1 MSPADTRAQ
10 RGNRMSLWDFAQDM
24 IGDFSHSLAKKRWQ
38 SRLISAKLR
47 DLRSRMHLTQ
57 AEVAKRAGISESAV
71 QNYELMRST
80 PKDAHL
86 EALAKALDIRPEAL
100 RIYDI
105 DFMPAN
111 ALIQLGDVYG
121 LKPHSSDKRFAYLT
135 ASNEFMSCFLRKW
148 STQYISY
155 KNGDIEAFHY
165 EQWKDQFAQDY
176 DPADFPLRYEQVE
189 YDWLSIEPWSN
200 VQFASAL
207 RRLREKKGYTQ
218 EDLANVTGITKS
230 AIRSYEQKKRLPK
243 TSQLAVLSLALD
255 VTEGALTFFDFGS
268 PVQAAHALFQIANTY
283 ALIPDVLE
291 SGEAVLRTVRPGLE
305 QIIDQWAD
313 ELAAISTGTAE
324 RDYQS
329 WKDVYNPEADYEH
342 GDFRN
347 LYAGRSRYEYVTI
360 DKGEGKD
367 GNMIIGTDR
376 CSQYDPYDYQYK
388 NGFLRA

>member
-1 MSPADTRAQ
+1 
-10 RGNRMSLWDFAQDM
+10 MSLWDFAQDT

-47 DLRSRMHLTQ
+47 DLRFRMHLTQ

-80 PKDAHL
+80 PKEAHL
-86 EALAKALDIRPEAL
+86 EALAKAFNIRPEAL

-121 LKPHSSDKRFAYLT
+121 LKPHSSDKRFAYLS
-135 ASNEFMSCFLRKW
+135 ASNDFMNSFLRKW
-148 STQYISY
+148 STQYLDY

-176 DPADFPLRYEQVE
+176 DPANFPLRYERVG
-189 YDWLSIEPWSN
+189 YDWVAIEPWIN
-200 VQFASAL
+200 IQFASTL

-218 EDLANVTGITKS
+218 DGLANVTGITKS

-243 TSQLAVLSLALD
+243 TSQIKVLSLALD

-268 PVQAAHALFQIANTY
+268 PVQAAHALFQIANTFG
-283 ALIPDVLE
+283 LIPDKLE
-291 SGEAVLRTVRPGLE
+291 NGDPVLRTVTAGLE

-313 ELAAISTGTAE
+313 ELSEVEKGAAAF
-324 RDYQS
+324 DYQE
-329 WKDVYNPEADYEH
+329 WKDAYDPEGDMDH
-342 GDFRN
+342 GDFKRA
-347 LYAGRSRYEYVTI
+347 YVGRTRYETVII
-360 DKGEGKD
+360 DKGAADD
-367 GNMIIGTDR
+367 GGRLIETAR
-376 CSQYDPYDYQYK
+376 RSEYDPYDYRYK
-388 NGFLRA
+388 GGFLRA

>member
-1 MSPADTRAQ
+1 
-10 RGNRMSLWDFAQDM
+10 MSLWDFAQDT

-47 DLRSRMHLTQ
+47 DLRFRMHLTQ

-80 PKDAHL
+80 PKEAHL
-86 EALAKALDIRPEAL
+86 EALAKAFNIRPEAL

-121 LKPHSSDKRFAYLT
+121 LKPHSSDKRFAYLS
-135 ASNEFMSCFLRKW
+135 ASNDFMNSFLRKW
-148 STQYISY
+148 STQYLNY

-176 DPADFPLRYEQVE
+176 DPANFPLRYERVG
-189 YDWLSIEPWSN
+189 YDWVAIEPWIN
-200 VQFASAL
+200 IQFASTL

-218 EDLANVTGITKS
+218 DGLANVTGITKS

-243 TSQLAVLSLALD
+243 TSQIKVLSLALD

-268 PVQAAHALFQIANTY
+268 PVQAAHALFQIANTFG
-283 ALIPDVLE
+283 LIPDKLE
-291 SGEAVLRTVRPGLE
+291 NGDPVLRTVAAGLE

-313 ELAAISTGTAE
+313 ELSEVEKGAAAF
-324 RDYQS
+324 DYQE
-329 WKDVYNPEADYEH
+329 WKDAYDPEGDMDH
-342 GDFRN
+342 GDFKRA
-347 LYAGRSRYEYVTI
+347 YVGRTRYETVII
-360 DKGEGKD
+360 DKGAADD
-367 GNMIIGTDR
+367 GGRLIETAR
-376 CSQYDPYDYQYK
+376 RSEYDPYDYRYK
-388 NGFLRA
+388 GGFLRA

>member
-1 MSPADTRAQ
+1 
-10 RGNRMSLWDFAQDM
+10 MSLWDFAQDT

-47 DLRSRMHLTQ
+47 DLRFRMHLTQ

-80 PKDAHL
+80 PKEAHL
-86 EALAKALDIRPEAL
+86 EALAKAFNIRPEAL

-111 ALIQLGDVYG
+111 VLIQLGDVYG
-121 LKPHSSDKRFAYLT
+121 LKPHSSDKRFAYLS
-135 ASNEFMSCFLRKW
+135 ASNDFMNSFLRKW
-148 STQYISY
+148 STQYLNY

-176 DPADFPLRYEQVE
+176 DPANFPLRYERVG
-189 YDWLSIEPWSN
+189 YDWVAIEPWIN
-200 VQFASAL
+200 IQFASTL

-218 EDLANVTGITKS
+218 DGLANVTGITKS

-243 TSQLAVLSLALD
+243 TSQIKVFSLALD

-268 PVQAAHALFQIANTY
+268 PVQAAHALFQIANTFG
-283 ALIPDVLE
+283 LIPDKLE
-291 SGEAVLRTVRPGLE
+291 NGDPVLRTVTAGLE

-313 ELAAISTGTAE
+313 ELSEVEKGAAAF
-324 RDYQS
+324 DYQE
-329 WKDVYNPEADYEH
+329 WKDAYDPEGDMDH
-342 GDFRN
+342 GDFKRA
-347 LYAGRSRYEYVTI
+347 YVGRTRYETVII
-360 DKGEGKD
+360 DKGAADD
-367 GNMIIGTDR
+367 GGRLIETAR
-376 CSQYDPYDYQYK
+376 CSEYDPYDYRYK
-388 NGFLRA
+388 GGFLRA

>member
-1 MSPADTRAQ
+1 
-10 RGNRMSLWDFAQDM
+10 MSLWDFAQDT

-47 DLRSRMHLTQ
+47 DLRFRMHLTQ

-80 PKDAHL
+80 PKEAHL
-86 EALAKALDIRPEAL
+86 EALAKAFNIRPEAL

-121 LKPHSSDKRFAYLT
+121 LKPHSSDKRFAYLS
-135 ASNEFMSCFLRKW
+135 ASNDFMNSFLRKW
-148 STQYISY
+148 STQYLNY

-176 DPADFPLRYEQVE
+176 DPANFPLRYERVG
-189 YDWLSIEPWSN
+189 YDWAAIEPWIN
-200 VQFASAL
+200 IQFASTL

-218 EDLANVTGITKS
+218 DGLANVTGITKS

-243 TSQLAVLSLALD
+243 TSQIKVLSLAFD

-268 PVQAAHALFQIANTY
+268 PVQAAHALFQIANTFG
-283 ALIPDVLE
+283 LIPDKLE
-291 SGEAVLRTVRPGLE
+291 NGDPVLRTVTAGLE

-313 ELAAISTGTAE
+313 ELSEVEKGAAAF
-324 RDYQS
+324 DYQE
-329 WKDVYNPEADYEH
+329 WKDAYDPEGDMDH
-342 GDFRN
+342 GDFKRA
-347 LYAGRSRYEYVTI
+347 YVGRTRYETVII
-360 DKGEGKD
+360 DKGAADD
-367 GNMIIGTDR
+367 GGRLIETAR
-376 CSQYDPYDYQYK
+376 RSEYDPYDYRYK
-388 NGFLRA
+388 GGFLRA

>member
-1 MSPADTRAQ
+1 
-10 RGNRMSLWDFAQDM
+10 MSLWDFAQDT

-47 DLRSRMHLTQ
+47 DLRFRMHLTQ

-80 PKDAHL
+80 PKEAHL
-86 EALAKALDIRPEAL
+86 EALAKAFNIRPEAL

-121 LKPHSSDKRFAYLT
+121 LKPHSSDKRFAYLS
-135 ASNEFMSCFLRKW
+135 ASNDFMNSFLRKW
-148 STQYISY
+148 STQYLNY

-176 DPADFPLRYEQVE
+176 DPANFPLRYERIG
-189 YDWLSIEPWSN
+189 YDWVAIEPWIN
-200 VQFASAL
+200 IQFASTL

-218 EDLANVTGITKS
+218 DGLANVTGITKS

-243 TSQLAVLSLALD
+243 TSQIKVLSLALD

-268 PVQAAHALFQIANTY
+268 PVQAAHALFQIANTFG
-283 ALIPDVLE
+283 LIPDKLE
-291 SGEAVLRTVRPGLE
+291 NGDPVLRTVTAGLE

-313 ELAAISTGTAE
+313 ELSEVEKGAAAF
-324 RDYQS
+324 DYQE
-329 WKDVYNPEADYEH
+329 WKDAYDPEGDMDH
-342 GDFRN
+342 GDFKRT
-347 LYAGRSRYEYVTI
+347 YVGRTRYETVII
-360 DKGEGKD
+360 DKGAADD
-367 GNMIIGTDR
+367 GGRLIETAR
-376 CSQYDPYDYQYK
+376 RSEYDPYDYRYK
-388 NGFLRA
+388 GGFLRA

>member
-1 MSPADTRAQ
+1 
-10 RGNRMSLWDFAQDM
+10 MSLWDFAQDT

-47 DLRSRMHLTQ
+47 DLRFRMHLTQ

-80 PKDAHL
+80 PKEAHL
-86 EALAKALDIRPEAL
+86 EALAKAFNIRPEAL

-121 LKPHSSDKRFAYLT
+121 LKPHSSDKRFAYLS
-135 ASNEFMSCFLRKW
+135 ASNDFMNSFLRKW
-148 STQYISY
+148 STQYLNY

-176 DPADFPLRYEQVE
+176 DPANFPLRYERVG
-189 YDWLSIEPWSN
+189 YDWVAIEPWIN
-200 VQFASAL
+200 IQFASTL

-218 EDLANVTGITKS
+218 DGLANVTGITKS

-243 TSQLAVLSLALD
+243 TSQIKVLSLALD

-268 PVQAAHALFQIANTY
+268 PVQAAHALFQIANTFG
-283 ALIPDVLE
+283 LIPNKLE
-291 SGEAVLRTVRPGLE
+291 NGDPVLRTVTAGLE

-313 ELAAISTGTAE
+313 ELSEVEKGAAAF
-324 RDYQS
+324 DYQE
-329 WKDVYNPEADYEH
+329 WKDAYDPEGDMDH
-342 GDFRN
+342 GDFKRA
-347 LYAGRSRYEYVTI
+347 YVGRTRYETVII
-360 DKGEGKD
+360 DKGAADD
-367 GNMIIGTDR
+367 GGRLIETAR
-376 CSQYDPYDYQYK
+376 RSEYDPYDYRYK
-388 NGFLRA
+388 GGFLRA

>member
-1 MSPADTRAQ
+1 
-10 RGNRMSLWDFAQDM
+10 MSLWDFAQDT

-47 DLRSRMHLTQ
+47 DLRFRMHLTQ

-80 PKDAHL
+80 PKEAHL
-86 EALAKALDIRPEAL
+86 EALAKAFNIRPEAL

-121 LKPHSSDKRFAYLT
+121 LKPHSSDKRFAYLS
-135 ASNEFMSCFLRKW
+135 ASNDFMNSFLRKW
-148 STQYISY
+148 STQYLNY

-176 DPADFPLRYEQVE
+176 DPANFPLRYERVG
-189 YDWLSIEPWSN
+189 YDWVAIEPWIN
-200 VQFASAL
+200 IQFASTL

-218 EDLANVTGITKS
+218 DGLANVTGITKS

-243 TSQLAVLSLALD
+243 TAQIKVLSLALD

-268 PVQAAHALFQIANTY
+268 PVQAAHALFQIANTFG
-283 ALIPDVLE
+283 LIPDKLE
-291 SGEAVLRTVRPGLE
+291 NGDPVLRTVTAGLE

-313 ELAAISTGTAE
+313 ELSEVEKGAAAF
-324 RDYQS
+324 DYQE
-329 WKDVYNPEADYEH
+329 WKDAYDPEGDMDH
-342 GDFRN
+342 GDFKRA
-347 LYAGRSRYEYVTI
+347 YVGRTR
-360 DKGEGKD
+360 
-367 GNMIIGTDR
+367 
-376 CSQYDPYDYQYK
+376 
-388 NGFLRA
+388 

>member
-1 MSPADTRAQ
+1 MPPADTRVQ
-10 RGNRMSLWDFAQDM
+10 RGNRMSLWDFAQDT

-47 DLRSRMHLTQ
+47 DLRFRTHLTQ

-80 PKDAHL
+80 PKEAHL
-86 EALAKALDIRPEAL
+86 EALAKAFNIRPEAL

-135 ASNEFMSCFLRKW
+135 ASNEFMNSFLRKW
-148 STQYISY
+148 STQYLNY

-176 DPADFPLRYEQVE
+176 DPANFPLRYERVE
-189 YDWLSIEPWSN
+189 YNWVAIEPWTN
-200 VQFASAL
+200 IQFASTL

-243 TSQLAVLSLALD
+243 TSQLEVLSLALD
-255 VTEGALTFFDFGS
+255 VTEGALTFFYFGS

-283 ALIPDVLE
+283 ALIPDTLE
-291 SGEAVLRTVRPGLE
+291 SGEQVLRTVRPGLE

-313 ELAAISTGTAE
+313 ELSEVEAE
-324 RDYQS
+324 TMDLDYQE
-329 WKDVYNPEADYEH
+329 WKDVYDPEGGMDH
-342 GDFRN
+342 GDFK
-347 LYAGRSRYEYVTI
+347 YAYVGRTRYETTTI
-360 DKGEGKD
+360 DKGTTGDGGKL
-367 GNMIIGTDR
+367 IETAR
-376 CSQYDPYDYQYK
+376 CSKYDPYDYRYK
-388 NGFLRA
+388 GGFLRA

>member
-1 MSPADTRAQ
+1 
-10 RGNRMSLWDFAQDM
+10 MSLWDFAQDT

-47 DLRSRMHLTQ
+47 DLRFRMHLTQ

-80 PKDAHL
+80 PKEAHL
-86 EALAKALDIRPEAL
+86 EALAKAFNIRPEAL

-121 LKPHSSDKRFAYLT
+121 LKPHSSDKRFAYLS
-135 ASNEFMSCFLRKW
+135 ASNDFMNSFLRKW
-148 STQYISY
+148 STQYLSY

-176 DPADFPLRYEQVE
+176 DPANFPLRYERVG
-189 YDWLSIEPWSN
+189 YDWVAIEPWIN
-200 VQFASAL
+200 IQFASTL

-218 EDLANVTGITKS
+218 DGLANVTGITKS

-243 TSQLAVLSLALD
+243 TSQIKVLSLALD

-268 PVQAAHALFQIANTY
+268 PVQAAHALFQIANTFG
-283 ALIPDVLE
+283 LIPDKLE
-291 SGEAVLRTVRPGLE
+291 NGDPVLRTVTAGLE

-313 ELAAISTGTAE
+313 ELSEVEKGAAAF
-324 RDYQS
+324 DYQE
-329 WKDVYNPEADYEH
+329 WKDAYDPEGDMDH
-342 GDFRN
+342 GDFKRA
-347 LYAGRSRYEYVTI
+347 YVGRTRYETVII
-360 DKGEGKD
+360 DKGAADD
-367 GNMIIGTDR
+367 GGRLIETAR
-376 CSQYDPYDYQYK
+376 RSEYDPYDYRYK
-388 NGFLRA
+388 GGFLRA

>member
-1 MSPADTRAQ
+1 
-10 RGNRMSLWDFAQDM
+10 MSLWDFAQDT

-47 DLRSRMHLTQ
+47 DLRFRMHLTQ

-80 PKDAHL
+80 PKEAHL
-86 EALAKALDIRPEAL
+86 EALAKAFNIRPEAL

-121 LKPHSSDKRFAYLT
+121 LKPHSSDKRFAYLS
-135 ASNEFMSCFLRKW
+135 ASNDFMNSFLRKW
-148 STQYISY
+148 STQYLNY

-176 DPADFPLRYEQVE
+176 DPANFPLRYERVG
-189 YDWLSIEPWSN
+189 YDWVAIEPWIN
-200 VQFASAL
+200 IQFASTL

-218 EDLANVTGITKS
+218 DGFANVTGITKS

-243 TSQLAVLSLALD
+243 TSQIKVFSLALD

-268 PVQAAHALFQIANTY
+268 PVQAAHALFQIANTFG
-283 ALIPDVLE
+283 LIPDKLE
-291 SGEAVLRTVRPGLE
+291 NGDPVLRTVTAGLE

-313 ELAAISTGTAE
+313 ELSEVEKGAAAFN
-324 RDYQS
+324 YQE
-329 WKDVYNPEADYEH
+329 WKDAYDPEGDMDH
-342 GDFRN
+342 GDFKRA
-347 LYAGRSRYEYVTI
+347 YVGRTRYETVII
-360 DKGEGKD
+360 DKGAADD
-367 GNMIIGTDR
+367 GGRLIETAR
-376 CSQYDPYDYQYK
+376 CSEYDPYDYRYK
-388 NGFLRA
+388 GGFLRA

>member
-1 MSPADTRAQ
+1 
-10 RGNRMSLWDFAQDM
+10 MSLWDFAQDT

-47 DLRSRMHLTQ
+47 DLRFRMHLTQ

-80 PKDAHL
+80 PKEAHL
-86 EALAKALDIRPEAL
+86 EALAKAFNIRPEAL

-121 LKPHSSDKRFAYLT
+121 LKPHSSDKRFAYLS
-135 ASNEFMSCFLRKW
+135 ASNDFMNSFLRKW
-148 STQYISY
+148 STQYLNY

-176 DPADFPLRYEQVE
+176 DPANFPLRYERVG
-189 YDWLSIEPWSN
+189 YDWVAIEPWIN
-200 VQFASAL
+200 IQFASTL

-218 EDLANVTGITKS
+218 DGLASVTGITKS

-243 TSQLAVLSLALD
+243 TSQIKVLSLALD

-268 PVQAAHALFQIANTY
+268 PVQAAHALFQIANTFG
-283 ALIPDVLE
+283 LIPDKLE
-291 SGEAVLRTVRPGLE
+291 NGDPVLRTVTAGLE

-313 ELAAISTGTAE
+313 ELSEVEKGAAAF
-324 RDYQS
+324 DYQE
-329 WKDVYNPEADYEH
+329 WKDAYDPEGDMDH
-342 GDFRN
+342 GDFKRA
-347 LYAGRSRYEYVTI
+347 YVGRTRYETVII
-360 DKGEGKD
+360 DKGAADD
-367 GNMIIGTDR
+367 GGRLIETAR
-376 CSQYDPYDYQYK
+376 RSEYDPYDYRYK
-388 NGFLRA
+388 GGFLRA

>member
-1 MSPADTRAQ
+1 
-10 RGNRMSLWDFAQDM
+10 MSLWDFAQDT

-47 DLRSRMHLTQ
+47 DLRFRMHLTQ
-57 AEVAKRAGISESAV
+57 AEVAERAGISESAV

-80 PKDAHL
+80 PKEAHL
-86 EALAKALDIRPEAL
+86 EALAIAFNIRPEAL

-121 LKPHSSDKRFAYLT
+121 LRPHSTDKRFAYLT
-135 ASNEFMSCFLRKW
+135 ASNEFMNSFLRKW
-148 STQYISY
+148 STQYLNY
-155 KNGDIEAFHY
+155 KNGDIETFHY

-176 DPADFPLRYEQVE
+176 DPASFPLRYERIE
-189 YDWLSIEPWSN
+189 YDWVAIEPWVN
-200 VQFASAL
+200 IQFASTL

-243 TSQLAVLSLALD
+243 TSQLEVLSLALD

-283 ALIPDVLE
+283 ALIPDTLE
-291 SGEAVLRTVRPGLE
+291 SGEQVLRTVRPGLE

-313 ELAAISTGTAE
+313 ELSEVEAGTMDL
-324 RDYQS
+324 DYQE
-329 WKDVYNPEADYEH
+329 WKDVYDPEGDMDH
-342 GDFRN
+342 GDFK
-347 LYAGRSRYEYVTI
+347 YAYVGRTRYETTTI
-360 DKGEGKD
+360 DKGTTSDGGKL
-367 GNMIIGTDR
+367 IETAR
-376 CSQYDPYDYQYK
+376 CSKYDPYDYRYRG
-388 NGFLRA
+388 GFLRA

>member
-1 MSPADTRAQ
+1 
-10 RGNRMSLWDFAQDM
+10 MSLWDFAQDT

-47 DLRSRMHLTQ
+47 DLRFRMHLTQ

-80 PKDAHL
+80 PKEAHL
-86 EALAKALDIRPEAL
+86 EALAKAFNIRPEAL

-121 LKPHSSDKRFAYLT
+121 LKPHSSDKRFAYLS
-135 ASNEFMSCFLRKW
+135 ASNDFMNSFLRKW
-148 STQYISY
+148 STQYLNY

-176 DPADFPLRYEQVE
+176 DPANFPLRYERVG
-189 YDWLSIEPWSN
+189 YDWVTIEPWIN
-200 VQFASAL
+200 IQFASTL

-218 EDLANVTGITKS
+218 DGLANVTGITKS

-243 TSQLAVLSLALD
+243 TSQIKVLSLALD

-268 PVQAAHALFQIANTY
+268 PVQAAHALFQIANTFG
-283 ALIPDVLE
+283 LIPDKLE
-291 SGEAVLRTVRPGLE
+291 NGDPVLRTVTAGLE

-313 ELAAISTGTAE
+313 ELSEVEKGTAAF
-324 RDYQS
+324 DYQE
-329 WKDVYNPEADYEH
+329 WKDAYDPESDMDH
-342 GDFRN
+342 GDFKHA
-347 LYAGRSRYEYVTI
+347 YVGRTRYETVII
-360 DKGEGKD
+360 DKGAADD
-367 GNMIIGTDR
+367 GGRLIETAR
-376 CSQYDPYDYQYK
+376 RSEYDPYDYRYK
-388 NGFLRA
+388 GGFLRA

>member
-1 MSPADTRAQ
+1 
-10 RGNRMSLWDFAQDM
+10 MSLWDFAQDT

-47 DLRSRMHLTQ
+47 DLRFRMHLTQ

-80 PKDAHL
+80 PKEAHL
-86 EALAKALDIRPEAL
+86 EALAKAFNIRPEAL

-121 LKPHSSDKRFAYLT
+121 LKPHSSDKRFAYLS
-135 ASNEFMSCFLRKW
+135 ASNDFMNSFLRKW
-148 STQYISY
+148 STQYLNY

-176 DPADFPLRYEQVE
+176 DPANFPLRYERVG
-189 YDWLSIEPWSN
+189 YDWVAIEPWIN
-200 VQFASAL
+200 IQFASTL

-218 EDLANVTGITKS
+218 DGLANVTGITKS

-243 TSQLAVLSLALD
+243 TSQIKVLSLALD

-268 PVQAAHALFQIANTY
+268 PVQAAHALFQIANTFG
-283 ALIPDVLE
+283 LIPEKLE
-291 SGEAVLRTVRPGLE
+291 NGDPVLRTVTAGLE

-313 ELAAISTGTAE
+313 ELSEVEKGAAAF
-324 RDYQS
+324 DYQE
-329 WKDVYNPEADYEH
+329 WKDAYDPEGDIDH
-342 GDFRN
+342 GDFKRA
-347 LYAGRSRYEYVTI
+347 YVGRTRYETVII
-360 DKGEGKD
+360 DKGAADD
-367 GNMIIGTDR
+367 GGRLIETAR
-376 CSQYDPYDYQYK
+376 RSEYDPYDYRYK
-388 NGFLRA
+388 GGFLRA

>member
-1 MSPADTRAQ
+1 
-10 RGNRMSLWDFAQDM
+10 MSLWDFAQDT

-47 DLRSRMHLTQ
+47 DLRFRMHLTQ

-80 PKDAHL
+80 PKEAHL
-86 EALAKALDIRPEAL
+86 EALAKAFNIRPEAL
-100 RIYDI
+100 RIFDL

-135 ASNEFMSCFLRKW
+135 ASNEFMNSFLRKW
-148 STQYISY
+148 STQYLNY
-155 KNGDIEAFHY
+155 KNGDIETFHY

-176 DPADFPLRYEQVE
+176 DPANFPLRYERIE
-189 YDWLSIEPWSN
+189 YDWVAIEPWIN
-200 VQFASAL
+200 IQFASTL

-243 TSQLAVLSLALD
+243 TSQLEVLSLALD

-283 ALIPDVLE
+283 ALIPDTLE
-291 SGEAVLRTVRPGLE
+291 SGEQVLRTVRPGLE

-313 ELAAISTGTAE
+313 ELSEVEAGTMDL
-324 RDYQS
+324 DYQE
-329 WKDVYNPEADYEH
+329 WKDVYDPEGDMDH
-342 GDFRN
+342 GDFK
-347 LYAGRSRYEYVTI
+347 YAYVGRTRYETTTI
-360 DKGEGKD
+360 DKGTTSDGGKL
-367 GNMIIGTDR
+367 IETAR
-376 CSQYDPYDYQYK
+376 CSKYDPYDYRYRG
-388 NGFLRA
+388 GFLRA

>member
-1 MSPADTRAQ
+1 
-10 RGNRMSLWDFAQDM
+10 MSLWDFAQDT

-47 DLRSRMHLTQ
+47 DLRFRMHLTQ

-80 PKDAHL
+80 PKEAHL
-86 EALAKALDIRPEAL
+86 EALAKAFNIRPEAL

-121 LKPHSSDKRFAYLT
+121 LKPHSSDKRFAYLS
-135 ASNEFMSCFLRKW
+135 ASNDFMNSFLRKW
-148 STQYISY
+148 STQYLNY

-176 DPADFPLRYEQVE
+176 DPANFPLRYERVG
-189 YDWLSIEPWSN
+189 YDWVAIEPWIN
-200 VQFASAL
+200 IQFASTL
-207 RRLREKKGYTQ
+207 RRLRVKKGYTQ
-218 EDLANVTGITKS
+218 DGLANVTGITKS

-243 TSQLAVLSLALD
+243 TSQIKVLSLALD

-268 PVQAAHALFQIANTY
+268 PVQAAHALFQIANTFG
-283 ALIPDVLE
+283 LIPDKLE
-291 SGEAVLRTVRPGLE
+291 NGDPVLRTVTAGLE

-313 ELAAISTGTAE
+313 ELSEVEKGAAAF
-324 RDYQS
+324 DYQE
-329 WKDVYNPEADYEH
+329 WKDAYDPEGDMDH
-342 GDFRN
+342 GDFKRA
-347 LYAGRSRYEYVTI
+347 YVGRTRYETVII
-360 DKGEGKD
+360 DKGAADD
-367 GNMIIGTDR
+367 GGRLIETAR
-376 CSQYDPYDYQYK
+376 RSEYDPYDYRYK
-388 NGFLRA
+388 GGFLRA

>member
-1 MSPADTRAQ
+1 
-10 RGNRMSLWDFAQDM
+10 MSLWDFAQDM

-47 DLRSRMHLTQ
+47 DLRFRMHLTQ

-80 PKDAHL
+80 PKEAHL
-86 EALAKALDIRPEAL
+86 EALAKAFNIRPEAL

-121 LKPHSSDKRFAYLT
+121 LKPHSSDKRFAYLS
-135 ASNEFMSCFLRKW
+135 ASNDFMNSFLRKW
-148 STQYISY
+148 STQYLNY

-176 DPADFPLRYEQVE
+176 DPANFPLRYERIG
-189 YDWLSIEPWSN
+189 YDWVAIEPWIN
-200 VQFASAL
+200 IQFASTL

-218 EDLANVTGITKS
+218 DGLANVTGITKS

-243 TSQLAVLSLALD
+243 TSQIKVLSLALD

-268 PVQAAHALFQIANTY
+268 PVQAAHALFQIANTFG
-283 ALIPDVLE
+283 LIPDKLE
-291 SGEAVLRTVRPGLE
+291 NGDPVLRTVTAGLE

-313 ELAAISTGTAE
+313 ELSEVEKGAAAF
-324 RDYQS
+324 DYQE
-329 WKDVYNPEADYEH
+329 WKDAYDPEGDMDH
-342 GDFRN
+342 GDFKRA
-347 LYAGRSRYEYVTI
+347 YVGRTRYETVII
-360 DKGEGKD
+360 DKGAADD
-367 GNMIIGTDR
+367 GGRLIETAR
-376 CSQYDPYDYQYK
+376 RSEYDPYDYRYK
-388 NGFLRA
+388 GGFLRA

>member
-1 MSPADTRAQ
+1 
-10 RGNRMSLWDFAQDM
+10 MSLWDFAQDT

-47 DLRSRMHLTQ
+47 DLRFRMHLTQ

-80 PKDAHL
+80 PKAAHL
-86 EALAKALDIRPEAL
+86 EALAKAFNIRPEAL

-121 LKPHSSDKRFAYLT
+121 LKPHSSDKRFAYLS
-135 ASNEFMSCFLRKW
+135 ASNEFMNSFLRKW
-148 STQYISY
+148 STQYLNY

-176 DPADFPLRYEQVE
+176 DPASFPLRYERVE
-189 YDWLSIEPWSN
+189 YDWVAIEPWPN
-200 VQFASAL
+200 IQFASTL

-218 EDLANVTGITKS
+218 DDLANVTGITKS

-243 TSQLAVLSLALD
+243 TSQIKVLSLAFD

-268 PVQAAHALFQIANTY
+268 PVQAAHALFQIANTFG
-283 ALIPDVLE
+283 LIPDKLE
-291 SGEAVLRTVRPGLE
+291 NGDPVLRTVTAGLE

-313 ELAAISTGTAE
+313 ELSEVEKGAAAF
-324 RDYQS
+324 DYQE
-329 WKDVYNPEADYEH
+329 WKDAYDPEGDMDH
-342 GDFRN
+342 GDFKRA
-347 LYAGRSRYEYVTI
+347 YVGRTRYETVII
-360 DKGEGKD
+360 DKGAADD
-367 GNMIIGTDR
+367 GGRLIETAR
-376 CSQYDPYDYQYK
+376 CSEYDPYDYRYK
-388 NGFLRA
+388 GGFLRA

>member
-1 MSPADTRAQ
+1 
-10 RGNRMSLWDFAQDM
+10 MSLWDFAQDT

-47 DLRSRMHLTQ
+47 DLRFRMHLTQ

-80 PKDAHL
+80 PKEAHL
-86 EALAKALDIRPEAL
+86 EALAKAFNIRPEAL

-121 LKPHSSDKRFAYLT
+121 LKPHSSDKRFAYLS
-135 ASNEFMSCFLRKW
+135 ASNDFMNSFLRKW
-148 STQYISY
+148 STQYLNY

-176 DPADFPLRYEQVE
+176 DPANFPLRYERVG
-189 YDWLSIEPWSN
+189 YDWVAIEPWIN
-200 VQFASAL
+200 IQFASTL

-218 EDLANVTGITKS
+218 DGLANVTGITKS

-243 TSQLAVLSLALD
+243 TSQIKVLSLALD

-268 PVQAAHALFQIANTY
+268 PVQATHALFQIANTFG
-283 ALIPDVLE
+283 LIPDKLE
-291 SGEAVLRTVRPGLE
+291 NGDPVLRTVTAGLE

-313 ELAAISTGTAE
+313 ELSEVEKGAAAF
-324 RDYQS
+324 DYQE
-329 WKDVYNPEADYEH
+329 WKDAYDPEGDMGH
-342 GDFRN
+342 GDFKRV
-347 LYAGRSRYEYVTI
+347 YVGRTRYETVII
-360 DKGEGKD
+360 DKGAADD
-367 GNMIIGTDR
+367 GGRLIETAR
-376 CSQYDPYDYQYK
+376 RSEYDPYDYRYK
-388 NGFLRA
+388 GGFLRA

>member
-1 MSPADTRAQ
+1 MPPADTRVQ
-10 RGNRMSLWDFAQDM
+10 RGNRMSLWDFAQDT
-24 IGDFSHSLAKKRWQ
+24 IGDISHSLAKKRWQ

-47 DLRSRMHLTQ
+47 DLRFRTHLTQ

-80 PKDAHL
+80 PKEAHL
-86 EALAKALDIRPEAL
+86 EALAKAFNIRPEAL

-135 ASNEFMSCFLRKW
+135 ASNEFMNSFLRKW
-148 STQYISY
+148 STQYLNY

-176 DPADFPLRYEQVE
+176 DPANFPLRYERVE
-189 YDWLSIEPWSN
+189 YDWVAIEPWTN
-200 VQFASAL
+200 IQFASTL

-243 TSQLAVLSLALD
+243 TSQLEVLSLALD
-255 VTEGALTFFDFGS
+255 VTEGALTFFDFDS

-283 ALIPDVLE
+283 ALIPDTLE
-291 SGEAVLRTVRPGLE
+291 SGEQVLRTVRPGLE
-305 QIIDQWAD
+305 QTIDQWAD
-313 ELAAISTGTAE
+313 ELSEVEAGTADL
-324 RDYQS
+324 DYQE
-329 WKDVYNPEADYEH
+329 WKDVYDPKGDIDH
-342 GDFRN
+342 GDFKHA
-347 LYAGRSRYEYVTI
+347 YIGRTRYETVTV
-360 DKGEGKD
+360 DKGTAND
-367 GNMIIGTDR
+367 GGRLIEMAR
-376 CSQYDPYDYQYK
+376 CSKYDPYDCRY
-388 NGFLRA
+388 NGGFLRA

>member
-1 MSPADTRAQ
+1 
-10 RGNRMSLWDFAQDM
+10 MSLWDFAQDT

-47 DLRSRMHLTQ
+47 DLRFRMHLTQ

-80 PKDAHL
+80 PKEAHL
-86 EALAKALDIRPEAL
+86 EALAKAFNIRPEAL

-121 LKPHSSDKRFAYLT
+121 LKPHSSDKRFAYLS
-135 ASNEFMSCFLRKW
+135 ASNDFMNSFLRKW
-148 STQYISY
+148 STQYLNY

-176 DPADFPLRYEQVE
+176 DPANFPLRYERVG
-189 YDWLSIEPWSN
+189 YDWVAIEPWIN
-200 VQFASAL
+200 IQFASTL

-218 EDLANVTGITKS
+218 DGLANVTGITKS

-243 TSQLAVLSLALD
+243 TSQIKVLSLALD

-268 PVQAAHALFQIANTY
+268 PVQAAHALFQIANTFG
-283 ALIPDVLE
+283 LIPDKLE
-291 SGEAVLRTVRPGLE
+291 NGDPVLRTVTAGLE

-313 ELAAISTGTAE
+313 ELSEVEKGAAAF
-324 RDYQS
+324 DYQE
-329 WKDVYNPEADYEH
+329 WKDAYDPEGDMDH
-342 GDFRN
+342 GDFKRA
-347 LYAGRSRYEYVTI
+347 YVGRTRYETVI
-360 DKGEGKD
+360 NDKGAADD
-367 GNMIIGTDR
+367 GGRLIETAR
-376 CSQYDPYDYQYK
+376 RSEYDPYDYRYK
-388 NGFLRA
+388 GGFLRA

>member
-1 MSPADTRAQ
+1 
-10 RGNRMSLWDFAQDM
+10 MSLWDFAQDT

-80 PKDAHL
+80 PKEAHL
-86 EALAKALDIRPEAL
+86 EALAKAFNIRPEAL

-121 LKPHSSDKRFAYLT
+121 LKPHSSDKRFAYLS
-135 ASNEFMSCFLRKW
+135 ASNDFMNSFLRKW
-148 STQYISY
+148 STQYLNY

-176 DPADFPLRYEQVE
+176 DPANFPLRYERVG
-189 YDWLSIEPWSN
+189 YDWVTIEPWIN
-200 VQFASAL
+200 IQFASTL

-218 EDLANVTGITKS
+218 DGLANVTGITKS

-243 TSQLAVLSLALD
+243 TSQIKVLSLALD

-268 PVQAAHALFQIANTY
+268 PVQAAHALFQIANTFG
-283 ALIPDVLE
+283 LIPDKLE
-291 SGEAVLRTVRPGLE
+291 NGDPVLRTVTAGLE

-313 ELAAISTGTAE
+313 ELSEVEKGTAAF
-324 RDYQS
+324 DYQE
-329 WKDVYNPEADYEH
+329 WKDAYDPESDMDH
-342 GDFRN
+342 GDFKHA
-347 LYAGRSRYEYVTI
+347 YVGRTRYETVII
-360 DKGEGKD
+360 DKGAADD
-367 GNMIIGTDR
+367 GGRLIETAR
-376 CSQYDPYDYQYK
+376 RSEYDPYDYRYK
-388 NGFLRA
+388 GGFLRA

>member
-1 MSPADTRAQ
+1 
-10 RGNRMSLWDFAQDM
+10 MSLWDFAQDT

-47 DLRSRMHLTQ
+47 DLRFRTHLTQ

-80 PKDAHL
+80 PKEAHL
-86 EALAKALDIRPEAL
+86 EALAKAFNIRPEAL

-135 ASNEFMSCFLRKW
+135 ASNEFMNSFLRKW
-148 STQYISY
+148 STQYLNY

-176 DPADFPLRYEQVE
+176 DPANFPLRYERVE
-189 YDWLSIEPWSN
+189 YNWVAIEPWTN
-200 VQFASAL
+200 IQFASTL

-243 TSQLAVLSLALD
+243 TSQLEVLSLALD

-283 ALIPDVLE
+283 ALIPDTLE
-291 SGEAVLRTVRPGLE
+291 SGEQVLRTVRPGLE

-313 ELAAISTGTAE
+313 ELSEVEAE
-324 RDYQS
+324 TMDLDYQE
-329 WKDVYNPEADYEH
+329 WKDVYDPEGGMDH
-342 GDFRN
+342 GDFK
-347 LYAGRSRYEYVTI
+347 YAYVGRTRYETTTI
-360 DKGEGKD
+360 DKGTTGDGGKL
-367 GNMIIGTDR
+367 IETAR
-376 CSQYDPYDYQYK
+376 CSKYDPYDYRYK
-388 NGFLRA
+388 GGFLRA

>member
-1 MSPADTRAQ
+1 
-10 RGNRMSLWDFAQDM
+10 MSLWDFAQDT

-47 DLRSRMHLTQ
+47 DLRFRMHLTQ

-80 PKDAHL
+80 PKEAHL
-86 EALAKALDIRPEAL
+86 EALAKAFNIRPEAL

-121 LKPHSSDKRFAYLT
+121 LKPHSSDKRFAYLS
-135 ASNEFMSCFLRKW
+135 ASNDFMNSFLRKW
-148 STQYISY
+148 STQYLNY

-176 DPADFPLRYEQVE
+176 DPANFPLRYERIG
-189 YDWLSIEPWSN
+189 YDWVAIEPWIN
-200 VQFASAL
+200 IQFASTL

-218 EDLANVTGITKS
+218 DGLANVTGITKS

-243 TSQLAVLSLALD
+243 TSQIKVLSLALD

-268 PVQAAHALFQIANTY
+268 PVQAAHALFQIGNTFG
-283 ALIPDVLE
+283 LIPDKLE
-291 SGEAVLRTVRPGLE
+291 NGDPVLRTVTAGLE

-313 ELAAISTGTAE
+313 ELSEVEKGAAAF
-324 RDYQS
+324 DYQE
-329 WKDVYNPEADYEH
+329 WKDAYDPEGDMDH
-342 GDFRN
+342 GDFKRA
-347 LYAGRSRYEYVTI
+347 YVGRTRYETVII
-360 DKGEGKD
+360 DKGAADD
-367 GNMIIGTDR
+367 GGRLIETAR
-376 CSQYDPYDYQYK
+376 RSEYDPYDYRYK
-388 NGFLRA
+388 GGFLRA

>member
-1 MSPADTRAQ
+1 
-10 RGNRMSLWDFAQDM
+10 MSLWDFAQDT

-47 DLRSRMHLTQ
+47 DLRFRMHLTQ

-80 PKDAHL
+80 PKEAHL
-86 EALAKALDIRPEAL
+86 EALAKAFNIRPEAL

-121 LKPHSSDKRFAYLT
+121 LKPHSSDKRFAYLS
-135 ASNEFMSCFLRKW
+135 ASNDFMNSFLRKW
-148 STQYISY
+148 LTQYLNY

-176 DPADFPLRYEQVE
+176 DPANFPLRYERVG
-189 YDWLSIEPWSN
+189 YDWVAIEPWIN
-200 VQFASAL
+200 IQFASTL

-218 EDLANVTGITKS
+218 DGLANVTGITKS

-243 TSQLAVLSLALD
+243 TSQIKVLSLALD

-268 PVQAAHALFQIANTY
+268 PVQAAHALFQIANTFG
-283 ALIPDVLE
+283 LIPDKLE
-291 SGEAVLRTVRPGLE
+291 NGDPVLRTVTAGLE

-313 ELAAISTGTAE
+313 ELSEVEKGAAAF
-324 RDYQS
+324 DYQE
-329 WKDVYNPEADYEH
+329 WKDAYDPEGDMDH
-342 GDFRN
+342 GDFKRA
-347 LYAGRSRYEYVTI
+347 YVGRTRYETVII
-360 DKGEGKD
+360 DKGAADD
-367 GNMIIGTDR
+367 GGRLIETAR
-376 CSQYDPYDYQYK
+376 RSEYDPYDYRYK
-388 NGFLRA
+388 GGFLRA

>member
-1 MSPADTRAQ
+1 
-10 RGNRMSLWDFAQDM
+10 MSLWDFAQDS

-47 DLRSRMHLTQ
+47 DLRFRMHLTQ

-80 PKDAHL
+80 PKAAHL
-86 EALAKALDIRPEAL
+86 EALAKAFNIRPEAL

-121 LKPHSSDKRFAYLT
+121 LKPHSSDKRFAYLS
-135 ASNEFMSCFLRKW
+135 ASNEFMNSFLRKW
-148 STQYISY
+148 STQYLNY

-176 DPADFPLRYEQVE
+176 DPASFPLRYERVE
-189 YDWLSIEPWSN
+189 YDWVAIEPWPN
-200 VQFASAL
+200 IQFASTL

-218 EDLANVTGITKS
+218 DDLANVTGITKS

-243 TSQLAVLSLALD
+243 TSQTKVLSLAFD

-268 PVQAAHALFQIANTY
+268 PVQAAHALFQIANTFG
-283 ALIPDVLE
+283 LIPDKLE
-291 SGEAVLRTVRPGLE
+291 NGDPVLRTVTAGLE

-313 ELAAISTGTAE
+313 ELSEVEKGAAAF
-324 RDYQS
+324 DYQE
-329 WKDVYNPEADYEH
+329 WKDAYDPEGDMDH
-342 GDFRN
+342 GDFKRA
-347 LYAGRSRYEYVTI
+347 YVGRTRYETVII
-360 DKGEGKD
+360 DKGAADD
-367 GNMIIGTDR
+367 GGRLIETAR
-376 CSQYDPYDYQYK
+376 CSEYDPYDYRYK
-388 NGFLRA
+388 GGFLRA

>member
-1 MSPADTRAQ
+1 
-10 RGNRMSLWDFAQDM
+10 MSLWDFAQDT

-47 DLRSRMHLTQ
+47 DLRFRMHLTQ

-80 PKDAHL
+80 PKEAHL
-86 EALAKALDIRPEAL
+86 EALAKAFNIRPEAL

-121 LKPHSSDKRFAYLT
+121 LKPHSSDKRFAYLS
-135 ASNEFMSCFLRKW
+135 ASNEFMNSFLRKW
-148 STQYISY
+148 STQYLNY

-176 DPADFPLRYEQVE
+176 DPANFPLRYERVG
-189 YDWLSIEPWSN
+189 YDWVAIEPWIN
-200 VQFASAL
+200 IQFASTL

-218 EDLANVTGITKS
+218 DGLANVTGITKS

-243 TSQLAVLSLALD
+243 TSQIKVLSLALD

-268 PVQAAHALFQIANTY
+268 PVQAAHALFQIANTFG
-283 ALIPDVLE
+283 LIPDKLE
-291 SGEAVLRTVRPGLE
+291 NGDPVLRTVAAGLE

-313 ELAAISTGTAE
+313 ELSEVEKGAAAF
-324 RDYQS
+324 DYQE
-329 WKDVYNPEADYEH
+329 WKDAYDPEGDMDH
-342 GDFRN
+342 GDFKRA
-347 LYAGRSRYEYVTI
+347 YVGRTRYETVII
-360 DKGEGKD
+360 DKGAADD
-367 GNMIIGTDR
+367 GGRLIETAR
-376 CSQYDPYDYQYK
+376 RSEYDPYDYRYK
-388 NGFLRA
+388 GGFLRA

>member
-1 MSPADTRAQ
+1 
-10 RGNRMSLWDFAQDM
+10 MSLWDFAQDT

-47 DLRSRMHLTQ
+47 DLRFRMHLTQ

-80 PKDAHL
+80 PKEAHL
-86 EALAKALDIRPEAL
+86 EALAKAFNIRPEAL

-121 LKPHSSDKRFAYLT
+121 LKPHSSDKRFAYLS
-135 ASNEFMSCFLRKW
+135 ASNDFMNSFLRKW
-148 STQYISY
+148 STQYLNY

-176 DPADFPLRYEQVE
+176 DPANFPLRYERVG
-189 YDWLSIEPWSN
+189 YDWVAIEPWIN
-200 VQFASAL
+200 IQFASTL

-218 EDLANVTGITKS
+218 DGLANVTGITKS

-243 TSQLAVLSLALD
+243 TSQIKVLSLALD

-268 PVQAAHALFQIANTY
+268 PVQAAHALFQIANTFG
-283 ALIPDVLE
+283 LIPDKLE
-291 SGEAVLRTVRPGLE
+291 NGDPVLRTVTAGLE

-313 ELAAISTGTAE
+313 ELSEVEKGAAAF
-324 RDYQS
+324 DYQE
-329 WKDVYNPEADYEH
+329 WKDAYDPEGDMDH
-342 GDFRN
+342 GDFKRA
-347 LYAGRSRYEYVTI
+347 YVGRTRYETVII
-360 DKGEGKD
+360 DKGAADD
-367 GNMIIGTDR
+367 GGRLIETAR
-376 CSQYDPYDYQYK
+376 RSEYDPYDYRYK
-388 NGFLRA
+388 GGLLRA

>member
-1 MSPADTRAQ
+1 
-10 RGNRMSLWDFAQDM
+10 MSLWDFAQDT

-47 DLRSRMHLTQ
+47 DLRFRMHLTQ

-80 PKDAHL
+80 PKEAHL
-86 EALAKALDIRPEAL
+86 EALAKAFNIRPEAL

-121 LKPHSSDKRFAYLT
+121 LKPHSSDKRFAYLS
-135 ASNEFMSCFLRKW
+135 ASNDFMNSFLRKW
-148 STQYISY
+148 STQYLNY

-176 DPADFPLRYEQVE
+176 DPANFPLRYERVG
-189 YDWLSIEPWSN
+189 YDWVTIEPWIN
-200 VQFASAL
+200 IQFASTL

-218 EDLANVTGITKS
+218 DGLANVTGITKS

-243 TSQLAVLSLALD
+243 TSQIKVLSLALD

-268 PVQAAHALFQIANTY
+268 PVQAAHALFQIANTFG
-283 ALIPDVLE
+283 LIPDKLE
-291 SGEAVLRTVRPGLE
+291 NGDPVLRTVTAGLE

-313 ELAAISTGTAE
+313 ELSEVEKGIAAF
-324 RDYQS
+324 DYQE
-329 WKDVYNPEADYEH
+329 WKDAYDPESDMDH
-342 GDFRN
+342 GDFKHA
-347 LYAGRSRYEYVTI
+347 YVGRTRYETVII
-360 DKGEGKD
+360 DKGAADD
-367 GNMIIGTDR
+367 GGRLIETAR
-376 CSQYDPYDYQYK
+376 RSEYDPYDYRYK
-388 NGFLRA
+388 GGFLRA

>member
-1 MSPADTRAQ
+1 
-10 RGNRMSLWDFAQDM
+10 MSLWDFAQDT

-47 DLRSRMHLTQ
+47 DLRFRMHLTQ

-80 PKDAHL
+80 PKEAHL
-86 EALAKALDIRPEAL
+86 EALAKAFNIRPEAL

-121 LKPHSSDKRFAYLT
+121 LKPHSSDKRFAYLS
-135 ASNEFMSCFLRKW
+135 ASNDFMNSFLRKW
-148 STQYISY
+148 STQYLNY

-176 DPADFPLRYEQVE
+176 NPANFPLRYERVG
-189 YDWLSIEPWSN
+189 YDWVAIEPWIN
-200 VQFASAL
+200 IQFASTL

-218 EDLANVTGITKS
+218 DGLANVTGITKS

-243 TSQLAVLSLALD
+243 TSQIKVLSLALD

-268 PVQAAHALFQIANTY
+268 PVQAAHALFQIANTFG
-283 ALIPDVLE
+283 LIPEKLE
-291 SGEAVLRTVRPGLE
+291 NGDPVLRTVTAGLE

-313 ELAAISTGTAE
+313 ELSEVEKGAAAF
-324 RDYQS
+324 DYQE
-329 WKDVYNPEADYEH
+329 WKDAYDPEGDIDH
-342 GDFRN
+342 GDFKRA
-347 LYAGRSRYEYVTI
+347 YVGRTRYETVII
-360 DKGEGKD
+360 DKGAADD
-367 GNMIIGTDR
+367 GGRLIETAR
-376 CSQYDPYDYQYK
+376 RSEYDPYDYRYK
-388 NGFLRA
+388 GGFLRA

>member
-1 MSPADTRAQ
+1 
-10 RGNRMSLWDFAQDM
+10 MSLWDFAQDT

-47 DLRSRMHLTQ
+47 DLRFRMHLTQ

-80 PKDAHL
+80 PKDVHL
-86 EALAKALDIRPEAL
+86 EALAKAFGIRPEAL

-121 LKPHSSDKRFAYLT
+121 LRPHSTDKRFAYLT
-135 ASNEFMSCFLRKW
+135 ASSEFMDNFLKKW
-148 STQYISY
+148 ATQYLKY
-155 KNGDIEAFHY
+155 KNGDIEAFRY

-176 DPADFPLRYEQVE
+176 DPASFPLRYERVE
-189 YDWLSIEPWSN
+189 YDWVAIDPWTN
-200 VQFASAL
+200 IQFASTL

-230 AIRSYEQKKRLPK
+230 AIRSYEQRKRLPK
-243 TSQLAVLSLALD
+243 TSQLEVLSLALD

-283 ALIPDVLE
+283 ALIPDTLE
-291 SGEAVLRTVRPGLE
+291 SGEPVLRSVRPGLE

-313 ELAAISTGTAE
+313 ELSKIEAGTADL
-324 RDYQS
+324 DYQE
-329 WKDVYNPEADYEH
+329 WKDVYDPEGDMDH
-342 GDFRN
+342 GDFKHA
-347 LYAGRSRYEYVTI
+347 YARRTRYETVVI
-360 DKGEGKD
+360 DKGTTD
-367 GNMIIGTDR
+367 GGGSLVETAR
-376 CSQYDPYDYQYK
+376 CSKYDPYDCRYK
-388 NGFLRA
+388 SGFLRA

>member
-1 MSPADTRAQ
+1 
-10 RGNRMSLWDFAQDM
+10 MSLWDFAQDT

-47 DLRSRMHLTQ
+47 DLRFRMHLTQ

-80 PKDAHL
+80 PKEAHL
-86 EALAKALDIRPEAL
+86 EALAKAFNIRPEAL

-121 LKPHSSDKRFAYLT
+121 LKPHSSDKRFAYLS
-135 ASNEFMSCFLRKW
+135 ASNEFMNSFLRKW
-148 STQYISY
+148 STQYLNY

-176 DPADFPLRYEQVE
+176 DPANFPLRYERVG
-189 YDWLSIEPWSN
+189 YDWVAIEPWIN
-200 VQFASAL
+200 IQFASTL

-218 EDLANVTGITKS
+218 DGLANVTGITKS

-243 TSQLAVLSLALD
+243 TSQIKVLSLALD
-255 VTEGALTFFDFGS
+255 VTEGALTFLDFGS
-268 PVQAAHALFQIANTY
+268 PVQAAHALFQIANTFG
-283 ALIPDVLE
+283 LIPDKLE
-291 SGEAVLRTVRPGLE
+291 NGDPVLRTVAAGLE

-313 ELAAISTGTAE
+313 ELSEVEKGAAAF
-324 RDYQS
+324 DYQE
-329 WKDVYNPEADYEH
+329 WKDAYDPEGDMDH
-342 GDFRN
+342 GDFKRA
-347 LYAGRSRYEYVTI
+347 YVGRTRYETVII
-360 DKGEGKD
+360 DKGAADD
-367 GNMIIGTDR
+367 GGRLIETAR
-376 CSQYDPYDYQYK
+376 RSEYDPYDYRYK
-388 NGFLRA
+388 GGFLRA

>member
-1 MSPADTRAQ
+1 
-10 RGNRMSLWDFAQDM
+10 MSLWDFAQDS

-47 DLRSRMHLTQ
+47 DLRFRMHLTQ

-80 PKDAHL
+80 PKAAHL
-86 EALAKALDIRPEAL
+86 EALAKAFNIRPEAL

-121 LKPHSSDKRFAYLT
+121 LKPHSSDKRFAYLS
-135 ASNEFMSCFLRKW
+135 ASNEFMNSFLRKW
-148 STQYISY
+148 STQYLNY

-176 DPADFPLRYEQVE
+176 DPASFPLRYERVE
-189 YDWLSIEPWSN
+189 YDWVAIEPWPN
-200 VQFASAL
+200 IQFASTL

-218 EDLANVTGITKS
+218 DDLANVTGITKS

-243 TSQLAVLSLALD
+243 TSQIKVLSLAFD

-268 PVQAAHALFQIANTY
+268 PVQAAHALFQIANTFG
-283 ALIPDVLE
+283 LIPDKLE
-291 SGEAVLRTVRPGLE
+291 NGDPVLRTVTAGLE

-313 ELAAISTGTAE
+313 ELSEVEKGAAAF
-324 RDYQS
+324 DYQE
-329 WKDVYNPEADYEH
+329 WKDAYDPEGDMDH
-342 GDFRN
+342 GDFKRA
-347 LYAGRSRYEYVTI
+347 YVGRTRYETVII
-360 DKGEGKD
+360 DKGAADD
-367 GNMIIGTDR
+367 GGRLIETAR
-376 CSQYDPYDYQYK
+376 CSEYDPYDYRYK
-388 NGFLRA
+388 GGFLRA

>member
-1 MSPADTRAQ
+1 
-10 RGNRMSLWDFAQDM
+10 MSLWDFAQDT

-47 DLRSRMHLTQ
+47 DLRFRMHLTQ
-57 AEVAKRAGISESAV
+57 AEVAKRARISESAV

-80 PKDAHL
+80 PKEAHL
-86 EALAKALDIRPEAL
+86 EALAKAFNIRPEAL

-121 LKPHSSDKRFAYLT
+121 LKPHSSDKRFAYLS
-135 ASNEFMSCFLRKW
+135 ASNDFMNSFLRKW
-148 STQYISY
+148 STQYLNY

-176 DPADFPLRYEQVE
+176 DPANFPLRYERVG
-189 YDWLSIEPWSN
+189 YDWVAIEPWIN
-200 VQFASAL
+200 IQFASTL

-218 EDLANVTGITKS
+218 DGLANVTGITKS

-243 TSQLAVLSLALD
+243 TSQIKVLSLALD

-268 PVQAAHALFQIANTY
+268 PVQAAHALFQIANTFG
-283 ALIPDVLE
+283 LIPDKLE
-291 SGEAVLRTVRPGLE
+291 NGDPVLRTVTAGLE

-313 ELAAISTGTAE
+313 ELSEVEKGAAAF
-324 RDYQS
+324 DYQE
-329 WKDVYNPEADYEH
+329 WKDAYDPEGDMDH
-342 GDFRN
+342 GDFKRA
-347 LYAGRSRYEYVTI
+347 YVGRTRYETVII
-360 DKGEGKD
+360 DKGAADD
-367 GNMIIGTDR
+367 GGRLIETAR
-376 CSQYDPYDYQYK
+376 RSEYDPYDYRYK
-388 NGFLRA
+388 GGFLRA

>member
-1 MSPADTRAQ
+1 
-10 RGNRMSLWDFAQDM
+10 MSLWDFAQDT

-47 DLRSRMHLTQ
+47 DLRFRMHLTQ

-80 PKDAHL
+80 PKEAHL
-86 EALAKALDIRPEAL
+86 EALAKAFNIRPEAL

-121 LKPHSSDKRFAYLT
+121 LKPHSSDKRFAYLS
-135 ASNEFMSCFLRKW
+135 ASNDFMNSFLRKW
-148 STQYISY
+148 STQYLNY

-176 DPADFPLRYEQVE
+176 DPANFPLRYERVG
-189 YDWLSIEPWSN
+189 YDWVAIEPWIN
-200 VQFASAL
+200 IQFASTL

-218 EDLANVTGITKS
+218 DGLANVTGITKS

-243 TSQLAVLSLALD
+243 TSQIKVLSLALD

-268 PVQAAHALFQIANTY
+268 PVQAAHALFQIANTFG
-283 ALIPDVLE
+283 LIPDKLE
-291 SGEAVLRTVRPGLE
+291 NGDPVLRTATAGLE

-313 ELAAISTGTAE
+313 ELSEVEKGAAAF
-324 RDYQS
+324 DYQE
-329 WKDVYNPEADYEH
+329 WKDAYDPEGDMDH
-342 GDFRN
+342 GDFKRA
-347 LYAGRSRYEYVTI
+347 YVGRTRYETVII
-360 DKGEGKD
+360 DKGAADD
-367 GNMIIGTDR
+367 GGRLIETAR
-376 CSQYDPYDYQYK
+376 HSEYDPYDCRYK
-388 NGFLRA
+388 GGFLRA